1 MAKILKK
8 RILPFDGKVLVN
20 KGDIVK
26 PETLVAEMFY
36 IGERPFIVNIADRLK
51 VELTEIEGYLTK
63 KVGDTVQVGEIIAER
78 KTLGAR
84 MLADSPVSGIL
95 EYISPASGGVII
107 REKVGKDELGPVTIN
122 CANALDIPPERLE
135 INLNKHKGERVEKGG
150 ILASISLY
158 AGIIMKYC
166 KSPIYGEVVDVDLK
180 RGNVVVK
187 RPVEERK
194 LNASIPGIIKEV
206 IPKRGVV
213 IETDAE
219 VFYGV
224 FGFGGE
230 KWGTL
235 GKDIIIFD
243 EPIKRKEFESLRGK
257 IKGIITPSI
266 SVMEFDDIF
275 GDEIRKGI
283 TKENETRITV
293 ILMEGFGRLKLDKG
307 IKKKLNKYI
316 GRLVT
321 IDGRTQIRAGVRRPE
336 ITIPT
341 M

>member
-8 RILPFDGKVLVN
+8 RILPFDGRVLVD

-51 VELTEIEGYLTK
+51 VGLTEIEEYLTK
-63 KVGDTVQVGEIIAER
+63 KVGDTVNAGEIIAVR

-84 MLADSPVSGIL
+84 MLADSPVSGVL

-107 REKVGKDELGPVTIN
+107 REKIGKDEIGPVTIN
-122 CANALDIPPERLE
+122 CAKALDIPPESLE
-135 INLNKHKGERVEKGG
+135 IHLNKHIGEKVEKGG
-150 ILASISLY
+150 VIASMSMY
-158 AGIIMKYC
+158 AGIAMKYC
-166 KSPIYGEVVDVDLK
+166 RSPIYGEVVDINLK
-180 RGNVVVK
+180 TGDVVIK

-194 LNASIPGIIKEV
+194 LNASIPGIIKEI
-206 IPKRGVV
+206 IPKRGVI
-213 IETDAE
+213 IETEAE

-230 KWGTL
+230 RWGRL
-235 GKDIIIFD
+235 GTDIIIFD
-243 EPIKRKEFESLRGK
+243 KPVKRKEFESLRGK
-257 IKGIITPSI
+257 VQGIITPSI

-283 TKENETRITV
+283 TKENDTGITM
-293 ILMEGFGRLKLDKG
+293 ILMEGFGRLKLDNDL
-307 IKKKLNKYI
+307 KKKLNKYK
-316 GRLVT
+316 GKFVT
-321 IDGRTQIRAGVRRPE
+321 IDGRTQIRAGVRRPQ
-336 ITIPT
+336 ILIPT
-341 M
+341 T